1 LSFKKVAMMKFD
13 ATIDSFAENP
23 LYFENH
29 IRIPED
35 VFQHMKSITEMKR
48 IVCKINQLEPFHCAM
63 LPHGNYHYILLNK
76 VIIKNLNLPKGEK
89 VSVIIEKD
97 SNLYGL
103 PMSDEMQE
111 VLIADPEGNELF
123 QRLTPGKKRTLIHLV
138 NKVKNSSLKIEK
150 SFVILDHLKNHR
162 GVLDFRNL
170 QEDFKNNR
178 FKIR

>member
-1 LSFKKVAMMKFD
+1 MMKFN
-13 ATIDSFAENP
+13 ATIDAFSENMMF
-23 LYFENH
+23 YENH

-35 VFQHMKSITEMKR
+35 VFESMSKITEMKR
-48 IVCKINQLEPFHCAM
+48 ILCKINHLEPFHCAM
-63 LPHGNYHYILLNK
+63 LPHGNYHYILINK
-76 VIIKNLNLPKGEK
+76 EIFKKLQIQKGEI
-89 VSVIIEKD
+89 VSVMIEQDD
-97 SNLYGL
+97 SEYGL
-103 PMSDEMQE
+103 PMSEEMQE
-111 VLIADPEGNELF
+111 VLNADPEGNELF